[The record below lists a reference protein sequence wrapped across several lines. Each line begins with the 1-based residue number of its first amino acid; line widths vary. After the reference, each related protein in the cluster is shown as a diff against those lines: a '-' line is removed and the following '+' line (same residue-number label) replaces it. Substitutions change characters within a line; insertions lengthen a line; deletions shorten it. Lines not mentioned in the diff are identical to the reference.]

1 MNKQQ
6 VCTVVRQIG
15 IIPAIRVSSSDDAHF
30 AVEAVARGGIPIV
43 EITMTV
49 PGAIDVIAHLVKFHP
64 KMLVGAG
71 TVLKIETAQQ
81 CVDAGAGFIT
91 APGFNPKIVEFA
103 AKQGVAAL
111 PGALTPTEVIEA
123 WEAGAEFVKVFPCSQ
138 VGSEGYIKALH
149 TALPQIPL
157 IAAGGVNQK
166 TAGQFILAGALAIG
180 VGSELI
186 PHEAIERRQAD
197 RIRELAHRF
206 SNFVKEARELLSARK
221 QSIAPA
227 KALEACEK
235 AVAEHHKHG

>member
-6 VCTVVRQIG
+6 VCDLVRQIG

-30 AVEAVARGGIPIV
+30 AVESVARGGITIV

-49 PGAIDVIAHLVKFHP
+49 PGAIEVISHLVKYHP

-71 TVLKIETAQQ
+71 TVLKIETAQM
-81 CVDAGAGFIT
+81 CVDAGAGFLT
-91 APGFNPKIVEFA
+91 APGFNARIVEFA
-103 AKQGVAAL
+103 VKQGIAAL

-123 WEAGAEFVKVFPCSQ
+123 WEAGADFVKVFPCSQ

-166 TAGQFILAGALAIG
+166 TAGQFILAGATAIG
-180 VGSELI
+180 VGAELI

-206 SNFVKEARELLSARK
+206 SHFVNDARELLSARN
-221 QSIAPA
+221 QSVAPS
-227 KALEACEK
+227 KALAECEK
-235 AVAEHHKHG
+235 EAAEHQKHS